1 MLSFFNLID
10 LVSIIPL
17 LFRLASL
24 VPNDNDAL
32 FALVP
37 FLRLLKLMRWF
48 EKLQLLLTAFERALE
63 ALPSL
68 CFTMAVLALCF
79 AEALFLVEPTESI
92 HSLPFALWFTIVSMT
107 TVGYGDYTP
116 STDLGRIV
124 TSVLIVTS
132 ALYMA
137 MPLGIVGNAFSEVW
151 ADRDRL
157 LVMKRFRSAFLQGGF
172 TLQAFQDIFAIFDGD
187 GNGTLDLDEFS
198 LMLSTIQMN
207 VSEERVGMLFAAL
220 DKDGSGEIEVE
231 ELVAA
236 LVPKSFVRSQ
246 FSFGSAVNILLCRR
260 GSEEN
265 V

>member
-1 MLSFFNLID
+1 
-10 LVSIIPL
+10 
-17 LFRLASL
+17 L
-24 VPNDNDAL
+24 VPSDNDAL

-79 AEALFLVEPTESI
+79 AEALYLVEPIESI
-92 HSLPFALWFTIVSMT
+92 HSLPFALWFTIVSMM

-116 STDLGRIV
+116 STDLGKAV
-124 TSVLIVTS
+124 TCVLIVTS
-132 ALYMA
+132 AFYMA

-172 TLQAFQDIFAIFDGD
+172 TLRALQDVFAIFDGD
-187 GNGTLDLDEFS
+187 GSGTLDLDEFS

-220 DKDGSGEIEVE
+220 DKDGSGAVEVE

-236 LVPKSFVRSQ
+236 LVPKSVAHAQ
-246 FSFGSAVNILLCRR
+246 FNLTGTVNSLCWWR

-265 V
+265 SSEDSV